1 MNITSIFS
9 RLQFGFRKKLP
20 LILQTEAAE
29 CGLACLAMIASY
41 HGNECDLRNL
51 RQRFSM
57 SLKGATLADLMDIA
71 ADLGFT
77 CRPLTL
83 DIGEMSHLQLPCIG
97 HWNFNHFV
105 VLEKCAGSSCF
116 ILDPASGRRIVHHDE
131 LSRNFTGVAL
141 ELIPNPTF
149 PKKRERPA
157 LKISQLTGR
166 IIGLKRSLSQI
177 FLLAI
182 SIEVCTLVSPF
193 FVQWVTDEAIVTSD
207 KQLVVTLALGF
218 GLVWFMQTTIEALRE
233 WIVTHMSISLNV
245 QWLANVGN
253 RLLRLSMP
261 FFTKRHLGDIVMRAN
276 TVNTI
281 QNTLSTSL
289 VESILDGLMS
299 AGTLFMMMIYSAK
312 LALIS
317 VIAVVIYVG
326 LRITLYGAMRSANQS
341 QFAFDAKQQ
350 SYLLESIRGIQS
362 VKLFGKEQARV
373 AGWLN
378 HVVRQK
384 NASLRSK
391 RMMTLFH
398 TSNNFLFRMEN
409 LVVIVIGATA
419 VIEKSFS
426 IGMLLAYLAYRE
438 QFARRVTG
446 FIDKLYEFK
455 MLDVHLGRLADIM
468 YEKEEVNRLPYEV
481 LDEPAARIELR
492 NVSFRYA
499 EKDSYIIEN
508 LNLII
513 ESGQHVAIVG
523 PSGSGKTT
531 LLKLLAGLLE
541 PTDGSI
547 LINGVPLQTI
557 GITQY
562 RRIVGTVMQ
571 EDFLFAGSISEN
583 ICFFDE
589 HPEHDRIASC
599 ARLAAIHDEIKKMPM
614 GFNSLVGDMG
624 SVLSG
629 GQKQRV
635 LVARALYKQPSLL
648 LLDEAT
654 SHLDIRNEQRVNE
667 AVRTLKLTR
676 VVIAHR
682 PETIRYAER
691 VVDLSQIQKNDAP
704 MPACD

>member
-1 MNITSIFS
+1 MDLTSIFS
-9 RLQFGFRKKLP
+9 KLQFGFRKNLP

-41 HGNECDLRNL
+41 HGNECDLRSL

-83 DIGEMSHLQLPCIG
+83 EINEIVHLQLPCIV

-105 VLEKCAGSSCF
+105 VLEKCVGYQCC
-116 ILDPASGRRIVHHDE
+116 IIDPASGRKIVQSEE

-141 ELIPNPTF
+141 ELFPNPQF
-149 PKKRERPA
+149 QKKRDRPA

-182 SIEVCTLVSPF
+182 SIEVCALVSPV

-207 KQLVVTLALGF
+207 RQLVVTLALGF
-218 GLVWFMQTTIEALRE
+218 GLIWLMQTAIEALRE

-253 RLLRLSMP
+253 RLLRLPLP

-289 VESILDGLMS
+289 VESILDGMMS
-299 AGTLFMMMIYSAK
+299 VGTLSMMMLYSAK

-317 VIAVVIYVG
+317 LIALIIYVG
-326 LRITLYGAMRSANQS
+326 LRIALYGAIRSANQS

-362 VKLFGKEQARV
+362 VKLFGKEQARIS
-373 AGWLN
+373 GWLN

-384 NASLRSK
+384 NASLRTK

-398 TSNNFLFRMEN
+398 TSNNFLFRAEN

-446 FIDKLYEFK
+446 FIDKIYEFR

-468 YEKEEVNRLPYEV
+468 YEREEMQRLSFEAP
-481 LDEPAARIELR
+481 DEPTVRIELK

-508 LNLII
+508 LNLVI
-513 ESGQHVAIVG
+513 EAGQHVAIVG
-523 PSGSGKTT
+523 TSGSGKTT

-541 PTDGSI
+541 PTSGTI
-547 LINGVPLQTI
+547 LVNDVPLHSI
-557 GITQY
+557 GVTQY
-562 RRIVGTVMQ
+562 RRMVGAVMQ

-589 HPEHDRIASC
+589 QPDHDRIASC
-599 ARLAAIHDEIKKMPM
+599 ARLAAIHDEIKQMPM

-635 LVARALYKQPSLL
+635 LVARALYKRPSLL

-654 SHLDIRNEQRVNE
+654 SHLDISNEKRVNE
-667 AVRTLKLTR
+667 AIRTLKLTR
-676 VVIAHR
+676 IVIAHR
-682 PETIRYAER
+682 PETIRSAER
-691 VVDLSQIQKNDAP
+691 IVDLSQIQKKDTSISA
-704 MPACD
+704 